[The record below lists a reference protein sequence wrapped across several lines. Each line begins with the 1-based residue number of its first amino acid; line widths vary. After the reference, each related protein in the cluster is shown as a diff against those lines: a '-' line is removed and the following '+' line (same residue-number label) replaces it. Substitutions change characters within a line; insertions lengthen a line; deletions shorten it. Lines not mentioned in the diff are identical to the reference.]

1 MKRKRRKPSGGTRS
15 APRGVSSSLWLALLL
30 GCQPAAPGGAATL
43 AQECATPSPS
53 WIWCDDF
60 ESDHTGSY
68 FEYAAANGGFV
79 RVPGAGVDG
88 SVGMRAR
95 WDSAGQVNAGA
106 LHLAFGRTPQSYFS
120 PVDAGTTDY
129 RELYW
134 RLYLRREAG
143 WTGGGA
149 DKLSRA
155 FIFASSTSW
164 AQAMVAHVWSGG
176 PATSAFLVLDPAS
189 GTDTAGALQT
199 TTYND
204 FPNFRWLGSDL
215 GSTPVFADSTSGR
228 WFCIEAHTRLN
239 DPGIHNGTFTLW
251 VDGRLEAERTG
262 LNWVGG
268 FTAYGLNALY
278 IENYWNAGAPG
289 PRQRDID
296 NLVVA
301 TAPIGC

>member
-1 MKRKRRKPSGGTRS
+1 MLS
-15 APRGVSSSLWLALLL
+15 ARHGASTIGLAVALA
-30 GCQPAAPGGAATL
+30 CQPDNPAGGGPQGGGL
-43 AQECATPSPS
+43 AQECATPRAT

-60 ESDHTGSY
+60 ESDRTGAY
-68 FEYAAANGGFV
+68 FEYAAANGRFV

-95 WDSAGQVNAGA
+95 WDSAGQVGAGA
-106 LHLAFGRTPQSYFS
+106 LHLAFGRTPQAYFR

-129 RELYW
+129 HELYW
-134 RLYLRREAG
+134 RLYLRREPG

-155 FIFASSTSW
+155 FIFASPTTW

-176 PATSAFLVLDPAS
+176 PSTSAFLVLDPAS
-189 GTDTAGALQT
+189 GTDSAGTLQT

-204 FPNFRWLGSDL
+204 FANFRWLGAAR
-215 GSTPVFADSTSGR
+215 GATPVFADSTSGR
-228 WFCIEAHTRLN
+228 WFCIETHVRLN
-239 DPGIHNGTFTLW
+239 DAGMANGSFTLW
-251 VDGRLEAERTG
+251 VDGQLETQRTG
-262 LNWVGG
+262 LNWLGT
-268 FTAYGLNALY
+268 FAAYGLNAVF

-289 PRQRDID
+289 PRQRDFD
-296 NLVVA
+296 RFVVA